1 MKTYRVGGCVR
12 DMLRGVKPH
21 DVDYVV
27 VGSTPDEM
35 RRLGFKSVGRDFPVF
50 LHPETHEEYALARRE
65 IKTGPKHTDFRFVFG
80 PEISLEEDLRR
91 RDFTCNAVAFDP
103 EKNEFIDFCGGI
115 EDIGNKILRH
125 VDSEHFR
132 EDPLRVLRLC
142 RFTAQLEFEP
152 APETVALAGRMAASG
167 MLAHLTAE
175 RVWKELE
182 KALSHPAFYRFVE
195 AARACGALSEVLPE
209 VNRLWGVPE
218 KKAFHPEGNTG
229 AHTLLA
235 LKKALSCSPEV
246 RFAVLTHDLG
256 KALTP
261 TDRLPSHHEHEE
273 KGIALIQGIC
283 QRLKVPNAFRDFA
296 LTVCR
301 HHMKFSRIPQMKAS
315 TLMDLVEELTP
326 RNLEGFIAACRC
338 DSEGRGAGMTPEQAA
353 SFERSAALL
362 RAVQGEL
369 SKMKATDV
377 PGFEHMEKDRHFGE
391 IYRKFRLE
399 RLKSAVPGLKRSP
412 SPI

>member
-167 MLAHLTAE
+167 MLAHLTAIHCSFC
-175 RVWKELE
+175 K
-182 KALSHPAFYRFVE
+182 
-195 AARACGALSEVLPE
+195 G
-209 VNRLWGVPE
+209 
-218 KKAFHPEGNTG
+218 
-229 AHTLLA
+229 LL
-235 LKKALSCSPEV
+235 
-246 RFAVLTHDLG
+246 
-256 KALTP
+256 
-261 TDRLPSHHEHEE
+261 
-273 KGIALIQGIC
+273 
-283 QRLKVPNAFRDFA
+283 
-296 LTVCR
+296 VCR
-301 HHMKFSRIPQMKAS
+301 IVHA
-315 TLMDLVEELTP
+315 
-326 RNLEGFIAACRC
+326 
-338 DSEGRGAGMTPEQAA
+338 
-353 SFERSAALL
+353 
-362 RAVQGEL
+362 
-369 SKMKATDV
+369 
-377 PGFEHMEKDRHFGE
+377 
-391 IYRKFRLE
+391 
-399 RLKSAVPGLKRSP
+399 
-412 SPI
+412 

>member
-1 MKTYRVGGCVR
+1 
-12 DMLRGVKPH
+12 MLRGAEPH
-21 DVDYVV
+21 DRDYVV
-27 VGSTPDEM
+27 VGSTPEEM
-35 RRLGFKSVGRDFPVF
+35 RRLGFKSVGREFPVF

-80 PEISLEEDLRR
+80 PEISLEDDLRR
-91 RDFTCNAVAFDP
+91 RDFTCNAVAFDS

-115 EDIGNKILRH
+115 RDIRNKVLRH
-125 VDSEHFR
+125 VDPEHFQ

-152 APETVALAGRMAASG
+152 AAETTALAEQMTGSG

-182 KALSHPAFYRFVE
+182 KALLQPAFYRFVE
-195 AARACGALSEVLPE
+195 TARACGALTAVLPE
-209 VNRLWGVPE
+209 VGRLWDVPE

-235 LKKALSCSPEV
+235 LKKARFCAPEV

-261 TDRLPSHHEHEE
+261 ADRLPSHHGHEE
-273 KGIALIQGIC
+273 KGVPLIESLC
-283 QRLKVPNAFRDFA
+283 RRLKVPNTFRDFA
-296 LTVCR
+296 RTVCR
-301 HHMKFSRIPQMKAS
+301 HHMKFSRIPQMRAS
-315 TLMDLVEELTP
+315 TLMELVEDLTP

-338 DSEGRGAGMTPEQAA
+338 DAEGRGEGMTPQQAV
-353 SFERSAALL
+353 SFEHSAALL
-362 RAVQGEL
+362 RAVQREL
-369 SKMKATDV
+369 SQIKATDV
-377 PGFEHMEKDRHFGE
+377 PGFEQMKKDRKFGE
-391 IYRKFRLE
+391 TYRIFRLE
-399 RLKSAVPGLKRSP
+399 RLKQILPELNH
-412 SPI
+412 